1 MLNEREVQK
10 IADKLEKMNYE
21 EVMETLMLVNL
32 LVAEKQNKIV
42 FLECDYV
49 H

>member
-1 MLNEREVQK
+1 MLNESEVQQ
-10 IADKLEKMNYE
+10 IADKLEKMSYE
-21 EVMETLMLVNL
+21 EVMETLMHVNL

-42 FLECDYV
+42 FLECDHV